1 MMMLNT
7 EDLSSA
13 DLQRLQRSSSFSM
26 DLMNFIARSEI
37 GTVAVGLTDTTAS
50 SIRR

>member
-13 DLQRLQRSSSFSM
+13 GLQRLQWSFSFSM
-26 DLMNFIARSEI
+26 DLMSSIARSGI